1 MDFLVKKYQPINEE
15 LVLFNEEHYL
25 SVLKVHIG
33 DLQTSEREALFNHLF
48 VFESNDVDLEIDVSE
63 EQHGT
68 WYLQVLVPHVLTL
81 PDVAAKRIG
90 RGKEQL
96 EAHLAN
102 QPVQLIK
109 NLLSGEEIYAYVK
122 RYNPNIEVES
132 N

>member
-25 SVLKVHIG
+25 SVIIVHIA
-33 DLQTSEREALFNHLF
+33 DLETSKREALFNHLF
-48 VFESNDVDLEIDVSE
+48 EFASNDVDLEIDVSE
-63 EQHGT
+63 EHNGI

-96 EAHLAN
+96 EEHLAS
-102 QPVQLIK
+102 QPVQLIQ
-109 NLLSGEEIYAYVK
+109 NLLSGEEIYTYVK
-122 RYNPNIEVES
+122 RYNPNIEVVS
-132 N
+132 